1 MLMVNPI
8 EFKEHIKKI
17 VLQDYQI
24 EFLGKNFDQI
34 VNHLN
39 DTKKEKIYNWI
50 KEVIEN
56 NIQPILVGTKKS
68 YKEWTV
74 NQLLTFRYPFSIGNT
89 EYRIMFVKVKNSIY
103 IEFHLGNHKYYDK
116 VRTDLFLKESSY
128 ELNKDENK
136 GQ

>member
-1 MLMVNPI
+1 MVNPI